1 MKNIILSLV
10 FLLSLLPTAEAKF
23 DANQLLGELLEA
35 VSEPQPT
42 APRQQQSNN
51 NTLAEQLKLT
61 LGGATDALLDAY
73 KQEGREYA
81 KEVGDIITQRILE
94 AKKINSTLD
103 SMRSFC
109 WAVCIYLTVVTVII
123 IVLLLRLRTLHSKLM
138 QAISELKDK

>member
-1 MKNIILSLV
+1 MKNILIT
-10 FLLSLLPTAEAKF
+10 LLSLFCFLPTAEAKF
-23 DANQLLGELLEA
+23 DANQLLGGLLEA
-35 VSEPQPT
+35 VSAPQPT
-42 APRQQQSNN
+42 DSQQQKASS
-51 NTLAEQLKLT
+51 TLAEQLKLT

-103 SMRSFC
+103 SMRFFC

-123 IVLLLRLRTLHSKLM
+123 IVLLLRLRALHSKLM